1 MELKVNMEQVK
12 FNKRLMAY
20 LLDILFVA
28 VVFYL
33 VSSIRFINPYYDKY
47 IEVFNDYTETLD
59 KYSKQEITS
68 EEMLDMNQDNFYYLA
83 RYSISYNISTIVI
96 IIGYY
101 VLFQKFNNGQTL
113 GKKIMKIKVVSK
125 DNTNPSLLSYL
136 LRSSFIYYLYVGS
149 LIPLVLNS
157 ILSFTISS
165 HYYLYISA
173 LISYLFFVISMASL
187 VICML
192 KGNTIHDYLSKTK
205 VVYEK

>member
-68 EEMLDMNQDNFYYLA
+68 EEML
-83 RYSISYNISTIVI
+83 VI

-187 VICML
+187 VMCML